1 MFGIGL
7 VLIARAWPP
16 DRAGVLDTLALL
28 SLIAMS
34 GVAFIAL
41 PALEHSSLGVG
52 GAVGGAAITTFM
64 LWCSAAVILRSR
76 PRSRPDAWL
85 AAGAFVV
92 GAIGGVPLLVSESY
106 EPTAFPM
113 GDLQVGSIAAFA
125 LIAGAAWLRIRL
137 GPASD
142 AWEPARRISP
152 NASLAGA
159 GAFTVAII
167 AVVVMY
173 GGIPLAVVPL
183 LILTGVFRGLRVW
196 VTERENE
203 RLVAVARGSR
213 ADLANQYR
221 ATLVALGA
229 TLEARDGYTAQHGA
243 ETVELVEAVSRRLG
257 LSEDEAEEV
266 ATVARLH
273 DIGKIGV
280 PNEVLLKPGP
290 LDDEEW
296 RIMRSHTIIGERILR
311 TVPGLVDIAIAVR
324 HEHERWDGAGYPDG
338 LAAEEIPLASRVVLV
353 CDAFH
358 AMTSDRPYRAA
369 LPNDVALR
377 ELRENAGTQFD
388 PAVVHA
394 LLEEMGVAEPVGAA
408 LPTADHQAAS

>member
-1 MFGIGL
+1 
-7 VLIARAWPP
+7 
-16 DRAGVLDTLALL
+16 
-28 SLIAMS
+28 
-34 GVAFIAL
+34 
-41 PALEHSSLGVG
+41 
-52 GAVGGAAITTFM
+52 
-64 LWCSAAVILRSR
+64 
-76 PRSRPDAWL
+76 
-85 AAGAFVV
+85 
-92 GAIGGVPLLVSESY
+92 
-106 EPTAFPM
+106 
-113 GDLQVGSIAAFA
+113 
-125 LIAGAAWLRIRL
+125 
-137 GPASD
+137 
-142 AWEPARRISP
+142 
-152 NASLAGA
+152 
-159 GAFTVAII
+159 
-167 AVVVMY
+167 
-173 GGIPLAVVPL
+173 
-183 LILTGVFRGLRVW
+183 
-196 VTERENE
+196 
-203 RLVAVARGSR
+203 
-213 ADLANQYR
+213 
-221 ATLVALGA
+221 
-229 TLEARDGYTAQHGA
+229 
-243 ETVELVEAVSRRLG
+243 
-257 LSEDEAEEV
+257 
-266 ATVARLH
+266 
-273 DIGKIGV
+273 V